1 MKAEMPEGRTGRIT
15 FKGKPLGLWW
25 KTEAGT
31 YSAKT
36 ALGDFSGGTLE
47 VLLALVE
54 GAYIERLRK
63 AFESKAQADERRAE
77 AAARRGLEASEER
90 QKKAPIASGF
100 GGLLL
105 LYAVAMRGGWPASM
119 ALALGPSAL
128 LSLSPA
134 LLCALI
140 ASSEPVPAAPA
151 SPRLRR

>member
-1 MKAEMPEGRTGRIT
+1 MKAEMPEGRAGRIT

-36 ALGDFSGGTLE
+36 ALGDFSGETLE
-47 VLLALVE
+47 ALLGLVE
-54 GAYIERLRK
+54 SAYLDKLRK
-63 AFESKAQADERRAE
+63 AFERKALAEEKQAE

-90 QKKAPIASGF
+90 QKKPPIAGGF

-105 LYAVAMRGGWPASM
+105 LNAFAMRGGWPASM

-128 LSLSPA
+128 LALSPA
-134 LLCALI
+134 LLATLI